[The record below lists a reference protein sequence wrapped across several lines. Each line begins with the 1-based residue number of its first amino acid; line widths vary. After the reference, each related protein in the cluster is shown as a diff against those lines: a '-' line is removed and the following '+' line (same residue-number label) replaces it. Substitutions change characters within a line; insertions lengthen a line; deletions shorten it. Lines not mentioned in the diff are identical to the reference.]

1 MRRRNGPTEPSRG
14 TLLKKVA
21 EIVDEVTRELDRL
34 LKKGRQTNIERLEKK
49 YSALLDEHILERE
62 QAENLNFIGGTFKMT
77 SAAHVFIL
85 KIELYYK
92 DEEGHWVEEKISHP
106 MEIEVL
112 DEASRKTLEEQKELT
127 YEIDPPTPKEPPEEM
142 P

>member
-1 MRRRNGPTEPSRG
+1 MRRKNGPTEPSDG
-14 TLLKKVA
+14 MLLRKAV
-21 EIVDEVTRELDRL
+21 EIVDDITREIDRL
-34 LKKGRQTNIERLEKK
+34 LKKGSQTNIERLEKK

-62 QAENLNFIGGTFKMT
+62 QAESLNFIGGTFKMT
-77 SAAHVFIL
+77 WAARVFIL

-92 DEEGHWVEEKISHP
+92 DEEGQWVEEKGSKP

-112 DEASRKTLEEQKELT
+112 DEASRKTLEEQKELV